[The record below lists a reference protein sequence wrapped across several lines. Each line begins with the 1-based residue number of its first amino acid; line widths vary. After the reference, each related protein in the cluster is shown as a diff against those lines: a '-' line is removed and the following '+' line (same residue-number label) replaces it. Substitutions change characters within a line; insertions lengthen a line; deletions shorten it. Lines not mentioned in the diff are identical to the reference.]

1 MAERELEDHHP
12 GGDSPL
18 SVRRFET
25 TVGVV
30 DGARVVAI
38 RGELDIATSPGA
50 REVLYEA
57 ARDRARPLVIDLS
70 ECQFIDSTGLAALL
84 HGAKPLQNG
93 ESHVAIASPNSDVRR
108 LFELTAIDQTIPV
121 HDSLDEA
128 IAAVMAVG

>member
-1 MAERELEDHHP
+1 M
-12 GGDSPL
+12 
-18 SVRRFET
+18 SVRRIET

-57 ARDRARPLVIDLS
+57 ARDVARPLVIDLS

-93 ESHVAIASPNSDVRR
+93 ESHVAIVSPDRDLRR

-121 HDSLDEA
+121 HDTLDEA
-128 IAAVMAVG
+128 IVAVMAVG